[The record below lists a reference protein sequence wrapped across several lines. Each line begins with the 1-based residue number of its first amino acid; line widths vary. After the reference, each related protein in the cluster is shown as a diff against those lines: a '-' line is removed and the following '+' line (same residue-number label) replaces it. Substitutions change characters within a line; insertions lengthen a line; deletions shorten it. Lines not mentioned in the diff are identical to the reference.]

1 MKRYHIMVGDKT
13 TAEGIVRTGNRRCTI
28 NGQPMACEG
37 DEVWCPQCESTGY
50 IAIDGP
56 HLIDTIDGRHA
67 ALGDDLCRCNC
78 DPSPRLV
85 SSQTLRSQSF
95 EGTVAL
101 PRNHPAYAEPPLP
114 DAPAPSAF
122 SQARQPAPA
131 VFSTPQ
137 TQGCEHAWRAYQ
149 KMAEAIVAPGGT
161 LIADPK
167 ARNRAINAAY
177 ARLWLQDPRLQ
188 WAGLAA
194 FASKQVGC
202 GLLHAADSIE
212 KIEAEQQAFTQR
224 KESARR
230 GFFGLFG
237 GGERERQRKLQEFE
251 QARREHEQASLDNPL
266 PGIDWRRE
274 GESLSSVQQLYRH
287 VYDMLAM
294 GNTTL
299 FLDVYP
305 LHVFYMQQ
313 GFGALE
319 SCLRVRED
327 IYQDG
332 DGSVLWPV
340 EQETLKFGGSY
351 TEILEAFRAI
361 QMGRIAES
369 VEHLATHEQVNILQP
384 TMYSDQLLVALLRG
398 NHLAYVTNLLPG
410 AAQPIELTLASQC
423 VAVDDGR
430 TIGFGNNPLADLSN
444 IEQRMAFVLRA
455 AAQFHQLL
463 QGGDRFRI
471 EQAIRDISAGEG
483 VR

>member
-1 MKRYHIMVGDKT
+1 M
-13 TAEGIVRTGNRRCTI
+13 
-28 NGQPMACEG
+28 
-37 DEVWCPQCESTGY
+37 
-50 IAIDGP
+50 
-56 HLIDTIDGRHA
+56 
-67 ALGDDLCRCNC
+67 
-78 DPSPRLV
+78 
-85 SSQTLRSQSF
+85 
-95 EGTVAL
+95 
-101 PRNHPAYAEPPLP
+101 
-114 DAPAPSAF
+114 
-122 SQARQPAPA
+122 
-131 VFSTPQ
+131 
-137 TQGCEHAWRAYQ
+137 
-149 KMAEAIVAPGGT
+149 
-161 LIADPK
+161 
-167 ARNRAINAAY
+167 
-177 ARLWLQDPRLQ
+177 Q

-212 KIEAEQQAFTQR
+212 KIEAEQQAFAQR
-224 KESARR
+224 KDSARR

-251 QARREHEQASLDNPL
+251 QARREHEQASRDNPL

-287 VYDMLAM
+287 VYDMLAL

-319 SCLRVRED
+319 SCLRVRQD

-332 DGSVLWPV
+332 LGSVLWPV
-340 EQETLKFGGSY
+340 EQETLKFGGNY
-351 TEILEAFRAI
+351 VEILNAFRAI
-361 QMGRIAES
+361 EMGRIAES
-369 VEHLATHEQVNILQP
+369 VVHLAWHEQQNILQP
-384 TMYSDQLLVALLRG
+384 SMYSDSLLVALLRG

-430 TIGFGNNPLADLSN
+430 TIGFGNNPLADLSDIN
-444 IEQRMAFVLRA
+444 QRMPFVLRA
-455 AAQFHQLL
+455 AAQFHQIL
-463 QGGDRFRI
+463 QSGDHYKI
-471 EQAIRDISAGEG
+471 ERAIRDIAAGGG